1 MAHTQPISVYFLEL
15 EMHNFPLCFR
25 KSSDASVQR
34 FDKSL
39 EEFYALCDQLE
50 LCLVRHTHNLLVFP
64 CSSEIVHHLLLLHKC
79 PISIWLLDCQASFTI
94 TYSLWIDKAG
104 SLVILSL
111 LLLFSFPHSGLPT
124 SAYPRALT
132 VPSTLL
138 TWSQQP
144 PSLTPYRQ
152 SPCPTHSTSAWS
164 SRRSPAPKTFITLY
178 WSAPRKS
185 QENASRK
192 ESCRNGH
199 SIILS
204 HGCSFSKVLYFFVM
218 IDKDIHSLL
227 IV

>member
-1 MAHTQPISVYFLEL
+1 MKLFTTSYYYTSFYLAFRVPSIIH
-15 EMHNFPLCFR
+15 HNI
-25 KSSDASVQR
+25 QH
-34 FDKSL
+34 SL
-39 EEFYALCDQLE
+39 Y
-50 LCLVRHTHNLLVFP
+50 
-64 CSSEIVHHLLLLHKC
+64 
-79 PISIWLLDCQASFTI
+79 
-94 TYSLWIDKAG
+94 IDKAG
-104 SLVILSL
+104 SLVICS
-111 LLLFSFPHSGLPT
+111 LLLFSFPHSGLPM